1 MSTPRIGDDRHP
13 HRITD
18 IAAIKRFVL
27 GGNARFTLVSGKTG
41 TRFTYRVRAS
51 ECGRFRFVS
60 LLTGPD
66 NDSSYEF
73 VGTIFEDGSYRHGKR
88 SRVAAEAPSAVAFRW
103 FFDVVASGVVPAT
116 LEFWHE
122 GRCGRCGR
130 VLTVPESIATGFGPE
145 CAGVLGIEMQV
156 VTPEQRTFDEDHGH
170 EGIMRN
176 PGYYEW
182 KDTLGKA
189 NADDAVRD
197 PMDRFTAE
205 IQRRDED
212 EERRRMNRK
221 FGLPL
226 DYGFSS

>member
-1 MSTPRIGDDRHP
+1 MSTPRIDNDRHP

-51 ECGRFRFVS
+51 ECGRFRWVN

-73 VGTIFEDGSYRHGKR
+73 LGTIFEDGSYRHGKR
-88 SRVAAEAPSAVAFRW
+88 SRVAGEAPSAVAFQW
-103 FFDVVASGVVPAT
+103 FFDVVASGMVPST

-145 CAGVLGIEMQV
+145 CAGILGIRMQEASAPAEP
-156 VTPEQRTFDEDHGH
+156 TPAQRRFMEDPDMRRFD
-170 EGIMRN
+170 
-176 PGYYEW
+176 
-182 KDTLGKA
+182 
-189 NADDAVRD
+189 
-197 PMDRFTAE
+197 AE
-205 IQRRDED
+205 IQRREAD
-212 EERRRMNRK
+212 EERIRMNRK
-221 FGLPL
+221 FDLPL
-226 DYGFSS
+226 GYGVNE